1 MPRMY
6 SQGDYFVHLRLAMV
20 PVVLCTSEGFARRY
34 EFARDTRLRAIQQ
47 QLCKDF
53 GRSFPATKAVLVLDK
68 TCFSEFEDL
77 PFTRCPENAEF
88 TVVFSATD
96 DPYYY
101 DLRDRRGPRVT
112 LADEV
117 EWEAACKSGE
127 TTLTIEGWV
136 AERAD

>member
-1 MPRMY
+1 
-6 SQGDYFVHLRLAMV
+6 MV
-20 PVVLCTSEGFARRY
+20 PAVLCTSGGFSLRY
-34 EFARDTRLRAIQQ
+34 EFARETRLRTIQKQ
-47 QLCKDF
+47 VCKDF

-68 TCFSEFEDL
+68 TCFNEFEDL

-96 DPYYY
+96 DPYFY
-101 DLRDRRGPRVT
+101 DLHDRRRGPRVT
-112 LADEV
+112 LSEEV